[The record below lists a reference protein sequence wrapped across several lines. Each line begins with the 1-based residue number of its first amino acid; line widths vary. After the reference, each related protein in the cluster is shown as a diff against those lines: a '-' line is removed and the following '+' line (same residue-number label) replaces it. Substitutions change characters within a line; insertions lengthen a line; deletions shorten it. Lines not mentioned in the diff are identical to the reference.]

1 MQGARMSPLFQL
13 HAVSWQRQ
21 QHWVLRDIDI
31 TLPSQHIVGIIGP
44 NGAGKSSLLRLL
56 AAMDQP
62 TFGHISLQ
70 QTPLAA
76 MPRSELTRHMAVLGQ
91 HADRYTDLT
100 VLDVL
105 RFGLLPHK
113 QWYQWDTAVDTAQL
127 MRALARVDLTHKAQH
142 PFTRLSGGEQQ
153 RVLIAK
159 ALVQQPQVL
168 LLDEPTNHLDV
179 HYQHQVLHLLTQLD
193 LSVVISIH
201 DLNLAA
207 SYCDYLV
214 LLDAGQLIAHGPTAE
229 VLQATLLSQV
239 FKLHVD
245 VDQHPRTGKPRIS
258 MTLPSEQTFAPNAH
272 ACTTSGRHT
281 PCNAINQPRD
291 IAP

>member
-1 MQGARMSPLFQL
+1 MSPLFHI

-31 TLPSQHIVGIIGP
+31 TLPSQRIVGVIGP
-44 NGAGKSSLLRLL
+44 NGAGKSSLLHLL
-56 AAMDQP
+56 AAMAQP
-62 TFGHISLQ
+62 THGHIMFAQS
-70 QTPLAA
+70 PLALMSRA
-76 MPRSELTRHMAVLGQ
+76 ELARRMAVLGQ
-91 HADRYTDLT
+91 HADRYPNFT

-113 QWYQWDTAVDTAQL
+113 RWYQWDNTLDTSHL
-127 MRALARVDLTHKAQH
+127 MTALARVDLTHAAAL
-142 PFTRLSGGEQQ
+142 PFASLSGGEQQ

-179 HYQHQVLHLLTQLD
+179 HYQHQVLHLLTQLG

-207 SYCDYLV
+207 NYCDYLV
-214 LLDAGQLIAHGPTAE
+214 LLDAGKLIAHGPTTE
-229 VLQATLLSQV
+229 VLQAELLSQV
-239 FKLHVD
+239 FKLQID
-245 VDQHPRTGKPRIS
+245 VDLHPRTGKPRIS
-258 MTLPSEQTFAPNAH
+258 MALPHADPQIAVADGQAPSDRPITPPAIHNATYL
-272 ACTTSGRHT
+272 ARGRAT
-281 PCNAINQPRD
+281 
-291 IAP
+291 